1 LAVARTRVSAITRM
15 GGAGGDELRLQ
26 QRVRRRHEL
35 VDRQV
40 DREASVAVAGRGW
53 ATNPSFGGAFTKT
66 CS

>member
-1 LAVARTRVSAITRM
+1 M